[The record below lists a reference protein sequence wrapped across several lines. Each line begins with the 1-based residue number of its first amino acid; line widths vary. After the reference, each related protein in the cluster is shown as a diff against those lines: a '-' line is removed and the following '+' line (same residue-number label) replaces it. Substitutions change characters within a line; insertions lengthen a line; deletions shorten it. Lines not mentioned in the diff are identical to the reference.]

1 MIIRRL
7 VAVQVALLVA
17 FIAIFL
23 LPKQTTSSPAGIA
36 MSLPNFV
43 DGWIAEDAEVT
54 AREREVL
61 AKDTEFARKIYTS
74 PAGDKIYVSIVL
86 SGDDMTNSIH
96 RPERCLPAQG
106 WSLQATEKRTIAVSG
121 GRSLDLTRLRNVR
134 AIEQPNGTRPLL
146 HNLNYYWFIGYKD
159 MTPSHLERT
168 GIDLRDRI
176 LHGYS
181 QRWAY
186 VTVAANITKGWL
198 RPERTEEQATA
209 IVEKFIAELAPKL
222 QTPDGGPLL
231 VAQR

>member
-1 MIIRRL
+1 MITKRL
-7 VAVQVALLVA
+7 ITVQVVLLAA

-23 LPKQTTSSPAGIA
+23 LPRQTSSSPAGIG
-36 MSLPNFV
+36 MTLPNFV
-43 DGWIAEDAEVT
+43 DGWIADDAEVT

-74 PAGDKIYVSIVL
+74 PAGDKIFVSIVL

-106 WSLQATEKRTIAVSG
+106 WSLQTTEKRTIPVSG
-121 GRSLDLTRLRNVR
+121 GNSLALTRLRNVR
-134 AIEQPNGTRPLL
+134 AIEQPNGSRPLL

-186 VTVAANITKGWL
+186 VTVAANITKGWM

-222 QTPDGGPLL
+222 QRPDGQQLL

>member
-1 MIIRRL
+1 MITKR
-7 VAVQVALLVA
+7 LLVVQLVLLVG
-17 FIAIFL
+17 FVAIFL
-23 LPKQTTSSPAGIA
+23 LPRQTKSSPAGIA
-36 MSLPNFV
+36 MTLPNFV

-74 PAGDKIYVSIVL
+74 PAGDRIFVSIVM

-106 WSLQATEKRTIAVSG
+106 WSLQATEKRTIPVSG
-121 GRSLDLTRLRNVR
+121 GNSLDLTRLRNVR
-134 AIEQPNGTRPLL
+134 AIEQPNGSRPLL

-168 GIDLRDRI
+168 GLDLRDRI

-186 VTVAANITKGWL
+186 VTVAANITKGWM
-198 RPERTEEQATA
+198 RPERTAEEATA

-222 QTPDGGPLL
+222 QRPDGQQLL
-231 VAQR
+231 LAQR